1 MGQRAEAAAKRLTRL
16 SPRLSDYAELRSSWL
31 RDIMAGITVGIVAIP
46 LALAFA
52 IASGAPAE
60 MGLITGVVAGF
71 VAAIFGGSHV
81 QVLSLIHI

>member
-1 MGQRAEAAAKRLTRL
+1 M
-16 SPRLSDYAELRSSWL
+16 
-31 RDIMAGITVGIVAIP
+31 VAIP

-71 VAAIFGGSHV
+71 VAAIFGGS
-81 QVLSLIHI
+81 